1 MAGDSKL
8 IIKNGVL
15 FSIAPYLPQALNIFL
30 LPIMTK
36 YLTSVD
42 FGISGTISAY
52 TAATSAF
59 LLLGLNVVIT
69 NAFFQYPTRYKW
81 IWRQLYGFLKLWM
94 IVYAI
99 IQATILFFFIPSE
112 AQENKWLIIILANFS
127 TVLFGPTGNFGHS
140 YYAFNKQSI
149 PIVWRSVAASTIT
162 VLVDFVLIVYFKLG
176 YLGWYVGTFAGQFFT
191 NASYWYLVNVK
202 LGIKP
207 IYNFKWRTIK
217 HALHVGMPTIP
228 HYYSSFL
235 LESAGRIVMDRN
247 GIAQGEIGKITISQ
261 TLGSVLNNGMVGL
274 NQALS
279 PFIMESIKNKNEI
292 RFQRLS
298 YGFITVV
305 FSVAFLLAI
314 WSKELFN
321 LLLSNDSLKTAYPF
335 FILYVMALCYRP
347 LYMISSYYYFYY
359 EKTKQLLLITFVS
372 GCIAFVLYLILTPF
386 LGIWGFSIGYYI
398 ACLYFGYSGFLY
410 STYRK
415 YSQIKIPYI
424 WLFIIQLTLTGVAF
438 FIVESILLKV
448 LVSVVLLSTIAVI
461 VYKYKDILKK

>member
-1 MAGDSKL
+1 
-8 IIKNGVL
+8 
-15 FSIAPYLPQALNIFL
+15 
-30 LPIMTK
+30 
-36 YLTSVD
+36 
-42 FGISGTISAY
+42 
-52 TAATSAF
+52 
-59 LLLGLNVVIT
+59 
-69 NAFFQYPTRYKW
+69 
-81 IWRQLYGFLKLWM
+81 
-94 IVYAI
+94 
-99 IQATILFFFIPSE
+99 
-112 AQENKWLIIILANFS
+112 
-127 TVLFGPTGNFGHS
+127 
-140 YYAFNKQSI
+140 
-149 PIVWRSVAASTIT
+149 
-162 VLVDFVLIVYFKLG
+162 
-176 YLGWYVGTFAGQFFT
+176 
-191 NASYWYLVNVK
+191 
-202 LGIKP
+202 
-207 IYNFKWRTIK
+207 
-217 HALHVGMPTIP
+217 
-228 HYYSSFL
+228 
-235 LESAGRIVMDRN
+235 
-247 GIAQGEIGKITISQ
+247 
-261 TLGSVLNNGMVGL
+261 MVGL

-292 RFQRLS
+292 KFQRLS